1 MMVSCAFGT
10 KTYYKEYFMT
20 HQQAI
25 RKLHTDMQ
33 LRGFS
38 EHTNESYYLPT
49 KRFLRQC
56 KKTNV
61 KALDESDFRAFLK
74 QLHQQGNLQAATINQ
89 YNSAIRFFYEV
100 TLEKNINYKRV
111 PHAKKFKN
119 RPAVLSPDELLAFF
133 DQINNPKHFAFF
145 LNLYGSGLRISEM
158 VSLKTQDIDKK
169 RMLIHVR
176 RGKGGKERFTPLAEA
191 GYQALRQYW
200 KLYRP
205 GNAHNYI
212 FPDYTK
218 TRTLSVDA
226 FDLAFRKVSKEA
238 DLNKPVSAHTLRHSF
253 ATHSLQSG
261 TDLMTL
267 KEMLGHSALSSTAV
281 YLHLSLVD
289 KSNTRSPADVT
300 AEIKARYDE
309 RMFIHG

>member
-1 MMVSCAFGT
+1 
-10 KTYYKEYFMT
+10 MT

-25 RKLHTDMQ
+25 RKLYTDMQ

-38 EHTNESYYLPT
+38 EHTIESYYLPT

-61 KALDESDFRAFLK
+61 KVLDESDFRAFLK
-74 QLHQQGNLQAATINQ
+74 QLHQQGNLKAATINQ
-89 YNSAIRFFYEV
+89 YNSAVRFFYEV

-119 RPAVLSPDELLAFF
+119 RPTVFSPDELLVFF
-133 DQINNPKHFAFF
+133 DQINNPKHFAFY

-176 RGKGGKERFTPLAEA
+176 RGKGDKERFALLTEA

-205 GNAHNYI
+205 GNTHKYV
-212 FPDYTK
+212 FPDYTRTRHMSTRAFESLMKKK
-218 TRTLSVDA
+218 TEEAGL
-226 FDLAFRKVSKEA
+226 RKSIS
-238 DLNKPVSAHTLRHSF
+238 PHSLRHSF

-267 KEMLGHSALSSTAV
+267 KEMLGHSSLSSTAV

-289 KSNTRSPADVT
+289 KSNTRSPIDVT

-309 RMFIHG
+309 RMFVHG